1 MTHTRQLMDIE
12 WQIAFKFYTISRF
25 VDSPTDFQRLEMNAL
40 CNSNLIKK
48 AILEQPAIINR
59 DNIRTD
65 LLYQLISI
73 VDKRAKSRQYLV
85 KISTLTWCDFTRRF
99 PRNGHVIGMERQ
111 AYVDIS
117 ISNFLQIKDVII
129 GEIRLAWGELLGR
142 NGYHLNIRQIVMN
155 DLPVHM
161 STDFADARISMDIGK
176 A

>member
-1 MTHTRQLMDIE
+1 
-12 WQIAFKFYTISRF
+12 
-25 VDSPTDFQRLEMNAL
+25 
-40 CNSNLIKK
+40 
-48 AILEQPAIINR
+48 
-59 DNIRTD
+59 
-65 LLYQLISI
+65 
-73 VDKRAKSRQYLV
+73 
-85 KISTLTWCDFTRRF
+85 
-99 PRNGHVIGMERQ
+99 MERQ

-155 DLPVHM
+155 NLPVHM